1 MKKFEDH
8 PDIYIHREVLYYSR
22 EHREM
27 EMITFSGRHKITEER
42 EELVDGLFPQAK
54 GDK

>member
-8 PDIYIHREVLYYSR
+8 PDIYMHREVLYYSR

-27 EMITFSGRHKITEER
+27 EMITFSGRHKITE
-42 EELVDGLFPQAK
+42 
-54 GDK
+54 